1 VASAAWPAYNQRV
14 RRSIRSSPT
23 IHIHGPTIA
32 TAIAIHFRLAWAQ
45 STTVAVLTTAT
56 PSGLVGTGGTAL
68 LLRALAAQRRARVQ
82 ARAARSAKTEHTHA
96 MRRDVAMDRWPDVEL
111 EIHERRRERGSVSPE
126 LPGPETCKKTA
137 KELPK
142 KPHSKLGTSH
152 AGAASSPIARGNQIG
167 DEIADSDVHGSC
179 RTLATNPIH
188 QKPIRSRTAAIVS
201 RANVRHRSA
210 PRANASSIS
219 RG

>member
-1 VASAAWPAYNQRV
+1 M
-14 RRSIRSSPT
+14 RSSPT

-32 TAIAIHFRLAWAQ
+32 TAIAIHFRLAWTQ
-45 STTVAVLTTAT
+45 STTVATLTAVT
-56 PSGLVGTGGTAL
+56 PSGLIGTRGTTL
-68 LLRALAAQRRARVQ
+68 LLRTFAAQRRARVQ
-82 ARAARSAKTEHTHA
+82 ASAARSAQTEHTHA
-96 MRRDVAMDRWPDVEL
+96 VRRDVAMDRWPNVEL
-111 EIHERRRERGSVSPE
+111 EIHERSRERGSVSPE

-167 DEIADSDVHGSC
+167 DEIAYSDVHGSC
-179 RTLATNPIH
+179 RALATDPIH

-201 RANVRHRSA
+201 RASVRHRSA